1 MNHIANFKE
10 EFSAKI
16 PALSLLTNLGYTF
29 IPPSEC
35 EALRGNT
42 LASEKKSTYQV
53 ILLPVMRAFLAKQTF
68 SFAGKQHT
76 LSEAAIDKVMHEL
89 NPAMNLG
96 LKAANEKIYNAL
108 MYGVSVTE
116 FIDGKK
122 AYPTI
127 KLIDWHNIDNNQF
140 HFTEELVVQNA
151 EGTGNRI
158 PDTVCFVNGLPLVVI
173 EAKRPDSNKEGK
185 STNAE
190 AISQHIRNQS
200 QAEIPHLYAYSQ
212 LLLAVNGHEGLY
224 ATCGTPEKFW
234 AKWKEEQIP
243 EAEFVR
249 LKNHKLSDGQIDG
262 LFNHRPAKA
271 KEDYLSLVAAGDL
284 TVTDQDRL
292 IISLLRPER
301 LLDMTRL
308 FTLFDKK
315 AGKIV
320 ARYQQV
326 FGIKA
331 LIERINTFDD
341 TGAREGGVIWH
352 TTGSGKSFTMV
363 FLSKA
368 LIWLEELAQCR
379 VIIVTDRVDLEDQLS
394 RTFASGGVLTDRD
407 KKDAMATTG
416 KRLAEQIGKGNE
428 RVIFSIINKFGSAI
442 KYKEC
447 YNDSPNI
454 IVLVDEGHRSQN
466 GENNI
471 RMQQT
476 LPKAAYI
483 AFTGT
488 PLLKDDKTENKFG
501 KIIHSYTMRQAVE
514 DKTVTPLLYE
524 ERIPELNVN
533 EKAID
538 AWFERS
544 TSKLSDK
551 QKTDLKKKFS
561 QKGQIYQTE
570 GRIELIAY
578 DIADHFQNFKQQSLK
593 GQLACDSKASAI
605 RYKKALDKIGT
616 VTSVVAMSAPDTR
629 EGHEAVDQE
638 SKDIVQNWWKANV
651 NKMDEKA
658 YTKAIIEDFGR
669 DDGPDIM
676 IVVDK
681 LLTGF
686 DEPKNTV
693 LYIDKPL
700 KEHNLIQAIARVN
713 RLHSKKQFGYLI
725 DYRGI
730 LKELDTTI
738 EKYQDLAERT
748 QGGFD
753 IDDLKGLYNR
763 MDTEYKKLPGLHSDL
778 WAIFDG
784 VKNKQDGP
792 ALRQAL
798 APKVQD
804 VDGKLVDTN
813 LKKRDDFYSALTA
826 FSNCMKV
833 ALQSATYFEDKSFDN
848 KRDLYKRDLKA
859 FVDLRKQ
866 VREDADET
874 INYDEYAEDIRS
886 LLDKHIAGI
895 EVKEPD
901 GAYLVGN
908 LGKDVKPQDM
918 SDDEARNQ
926 TDKITGRI
934 TKMIEQD
941 LADDPYA
948 QEYFS
953 KMLKK
958 AIEDAKAMFDA
969 PVKQYILFADF
980 EQEVKDRK
988 VADVPYDFIDA
999 SGKLNKHAQAYFG
1012 LFKHLFDAEFLNDKA
1027 LDNEKL
1033 VALAFSIDDVVNT
1046 AVAEYSINPAEIE
1059 NAIHMK
1065 LLPLL
1070 FADLGLEN
1078 AQKLIEEVLKI
1089 TRLGLARG

>member
-1 MNHIANFKE
+1 M
-10 EFSAKI
+10 
-16 PALSLLTNLGYTF
+16 PALALLANLGYTYL
-29 IPPSEC
+29 PPSQC
-35 EALRGNT
+35 EALRGNI
-42 LASEKKSTYQV
+42 LANKKKSTHQV
-53 ILLPVMRAFLAKQTF
+53 ILLSVMRAYLAKQTF
-68 SFAGKQHT
+68 SFAGKKQK
-76 LSEAAIDKVMHEL
+76 LSEAGINKVIHEL
-89 NPAMNLG
+89 SPAMNLG
-96 LKAANEKIYNAL
+96 LKAANERIYNAL
-108 MYGVSVTE
+108 IYGISVAE

-122 AYPTI
+122 VSPTI
-127 KLIDWHNIDNNQF
+127 KLIDWQNLNSNQF
-140 HFTEELVVQNA
+140 HFTEEFVVQNA
-151 EGTGNRI
+151 EATGNRI
-158 PDTVCFVNGLPLVVI
+158 PDIVCFVNGLPLVVI
-173 EAKRPDSNKEGK
+173 EVKRPDSNKEGK

-190 AISQHIRNQS
+190 AVSQHIRNQG
-200 QAEIPHLYAYSQ
+200 QAEIPHLYAFSQ

-224 ATCGTPEKFW
+224 ATCGTKDKFW

-243 EAEFVR
+243 EAEFAR
-249 LKNHKLSDGQIDG
+249 LKNHKLSDEQLEG
-262 LFNHRPAKA
+262 LFQYRSIQAKD
-271 KEDYLSLVAAGDL
+271 DYLSLVAAGDL
-284 TVTDQDRL
+284 AITDQDRL
-292 IISLLRPER
+292 IISLLSPER
-301 LLDMTRL
+301 LLEMTRF

-331 LIERINTFDD
+331 LIERINSFDNS
-341 TGAREGGVIWH
+341 GAREGGVIWH

-447 YNDSPNI
+447 FNDSPNI

-488 PLLKDDKTENKFG
+488 PLLKEDKTENKFG
-501 KIIHSYTMRQAVE
+501 KIIHSYTMQQAVE
-514 DKTVTPLLYE
+514 DNTVTPLLYE

-533 EKAID
+533 DKAID

-544 TSKLSDK
+544 TSKLTDD
-551 QKTDLKKKFS
+551 QKSDLKKKFS

-578 DIADHFQNFKQQSLK
+578 DIADHFQNFKQQGLK

-629 EGHEAVDQE
+629 EGHETVDQE

-658 YTKAIIEDFGR
+658 YTKAIIEEYER

-753 IDDLKGLYNR
+753 IEDLKGLYNR
-763 MDTEYKKLPGLHSDL
+763 MDTEYKKLPGLHGDL
-778 WAIFDG
+778 WTIFDG

-798 APKVQD
+798 APKVQEI
-804 VDGKLVDTN
+804 DGKLVDTN
-813 LKKRDDFYSALTA
+813 LKKRDDFYSVLTSY
-826 FSNCMKV
+826 SNCMKV
-833 ALQSATYFEDKSFDN
+833 ALQSATYFEDKSFNN
-848 KRDLYKRDLKA
+848 KRDVYKRDLKM

-895 EVKEPD
+895 EVKEPG

-908 LGKDVKPQDM
+908 LGKDVKPHEM
-918 SDDEARNQ
+918 SDVEARNQ

-958 AIEDAKAMFDA
+958 AIEDARAMFDA
-969 PVKQYILFADF
+969 PVKQ
-980 EQEVKDRK
+980 
-988 VADVPYDFIDA
+988 
-999 SGKLNKHAQAYFG
+999 
-1012 LFKHLFDAEFLNDKA
+1012 
-1027 LDNEKL
+1027 
-1033 VALAFSIDDVVNT
+1033 
-1046 AVAEYSINPAEIE
+1046 
-1059 NAIHMK
+1059 
-1065 LLPLL
+1065 
-1070 FADLGLEN
+1070 
-1078 AQKLIEEVLKI
+1078 
-1089 TRLGLARG
+1089 

>member
-1 MNHIANFKE
+1 MTVSVNFQE

-16 PALSLLTNLGYTF
+16 PALSLLTNLGYNF
-29 IPPSEC
+29 IQPSEC
-35 EALRGNT
+35 EALRGNA
-42 LASEKKSTYQV
+42 LASEKKSTHQV

-76 LSEAAIDKVMHEL
+76 LSAAAIDKVMHEL

-122 AYPTI
+122 ASPTI

-158 PDTVCFVNGLPLVVI
+158 PDIVCFVNGLPLVVI

-190 AISQHIRNQS
+190 AISQHIRNQG

-249 LKNHKLSDGQIDG
+249 LKNHKLSDEQIDG
-262 LFNHRPAKA
+262 LFNHRPAKT
-271 KEDYLSLVAAGDL
+271 KDDYLSLVAAGDL
-284 TVTDQDRL
+284 TLTDQDRL
-292 IISLLRPER
+292 IVSLLRPER

-501 KIIHSYTMRQAVE
+501 KIIHSYTMQQAVE

-533 EKAID
+533 DKAID

-544 TSKLSDK
+544 TSKLTDK

-578 DIADHFQNFKQQSLK
+578 DIADHFQNFKQQGLK

-658 YTKAIIEDFGR
+658 YTKAIIEEYGR

-713 RLHSKKQFGYLI
+713 RVHSKKQFGYLI

-813 LKKRDDFYSALTA
+813 LKKRDDFYSVLTV

-980 EQEVKDRK
+980 EQEVKERQIVDMPDEF
-988 VADVPYDFIDA
+988 VDD

-1012 LFKHLFDAEFLNDKA
+1012 LFKHLFDADFLNEKS
-1027 LDNEKL
+1027 LDNDKL

-1046 AVAEYSINPAEIE
+1046 AVAEYSINHAEIE

-1065 LLPLL
+1065 LLPML
-1070 FADLGLEN
+1070 FAELGLDN

-1089 TRLGLARG
+1089 TRLGLSRG

>member
-1 MNHIANFKE
+1 MTTVKFQE

-16 PALSLLTNLGYTF
+16 PALTLLTNLGYTF

-35 EALRGNT
+35 EALRGNA
-42 LASEKKSTYQV
+42 LASEKKSTHQV
-53 ILLPVMRAFLAKQTF
+53 VLLPVMRAFLAKQTF

-89 NPAMNLG
+89 NPALNLG

-122 AYPTI
+122 ASPTI

-158 PDTVCFVNGLPLVVI
+158 PDIVCFVNGLPLVVI

-190 AISQHIRNQS
+190 AISQHIRNQG

-212 LLLAVNGHEGLY
+212 LLLAVNGYEGLY

-249 LKNHKLSDGQIDG
+249 LKNHKLSDEQLNG
-262 LFNHRPAKA
+262 LFKHRPAKA
-271 KEDYLSLVAAGDL
+271 KDGYLSLVEAGDL

-292 IISLLRPER
+292 IVSLLRPER

-341 TGAREGGVIWH
+341 SGAREGGVIWH

-501 KIIHSYTMRQAVE
+501 KIIHSYTMQQAVE

-533 EKAID
+533 DKAID

-544 TSKLSDK
+544 TSKLTDK

-578 DIADHFQNFKQQSLK
+578 DIADHFQNFKQQGLK

-988 VADVPYDFIDA
+988 VADVPNDFVDD

-1012 LFKHLFDAEFLNDKA
+1012 LFKHLFNADFLTEKD
-1027 LDNEKL
+1027 LDSKKL

-1065 LLPLL
+1065 LLPML
-1070 FADLGLEN
+1070 FGDLGLEN

-1089 TRLGLARG
+1089 TRLGLVRG

>member
-1 MNHIANFKE
+1 MQNKTANFKE

-16 PALSLLTNLGYTF
+16 PALTLLTNLGYTF

-35 EALRGNT
+35 ESLRGNT
-42 LASEKKSTYQV
+42 LAGNKSTHQV
-53 ILLPVMRAFLAKQTF
+53 VLLPVMRAFLAKQTF

-122 AYPTI
+122 ASPTI

-158 PDTVCFVNGLPLVVI
+158 PDVVCFVNGLPLVVI

-190 AISQHIRNQS
+190 AISQHIRNQG

-249 LKNHKLSDGQIDG
+249 LKNHKLSNEQLGG

-271 KEDYLSLVAAGDL
+271 KDDYLSLVAAGDL

-292 IISLLRPER
+292 IVSLLRPER

-341 TGAREGGVIWH
+341 SGAREGGVIWH

-442 KYKEC
+442 KQKDC

-501 KIIHSYTMRQAVE
+501 KIIHSYTMQQAVE

-533 EKAID
+533 DKAID

-544 TSKLSDK
+544 TSKLTDK

-578 DIADHFQNFKQQSLK
+578 DIADHFQNFKQQGLK

-778 WAIFDG
+778 WAIFEG

-988 VADVPYDFIDA
+988 VADVPNDFVDD

-1012 LFKHLFDAEFLNDKA
+1012 LFKHLFDAEFLNEKD
-1027 LDNEKL
+1027 LDNDRL
-1033 VALAFSIDDVVNT
+1033 VELAFSIDDVVNT

-1070 FADLGLEN
+1070 FADLGLDN

>member
-1 MNHIANFKE
+1 MATVKFQE

-16 PALSLLTNLGYTF
+16 PALTLLSTLGYTF
-29 IPPSEC
+29 VSPASC
-35 EALRGNT
+35 SKQQVV
-42 LASEKKSTYQV
+42 LAS
-53 ILLPVMRAFLAKQTF
+53 VMRSFLAGQTF
-68 SFAGKQHT
+68 SFGGKQHT
-76 LSEAAIDKVMHEL
+76 LSEAAIDKVMQEL
-89 NPAMNLG
+89 SPAMNLG
-96 LKAANEKIYNAL
+96 LKAANEKIYDAL
-108 MYGVSVTE
+108 MYGISVTE

-122 AYPTI
+122 ASPTI
-127 KLIDWHNIDNNQF
+127 QLIDWQDISRNQF
-140 HFTEELVVQNA
+140 HFTEEFVVANA
-151 EGTGNRI
+151 QGTSTVR
-158 PDTVCFVNGLPLVVI
+158 PDIVCFVNGLPLVVI
-173 EAKRPDSNKEGK
+173 EAKRPASNKPGQ
-185 STNAE
+185 STNTE
-190 AISQHIRNQS
+190 AVSQHIRNQG
-200 QAEIPHLYAYSQ
+200 QTEIPHLYAYSQ
-212 LLLAVNGHEGLY
+212 LLLAINGHEGLY
-224 ATCGTPEKFW
+224 GTCGTPDKFW
-234 AKWKEEQIP
+234 ATWKEEEIP

-249 LKNHKLSDGQIDG
+249 LKNRALSDAQLTT
-262 LFNHRPAKA
+262 LFAHRPAH
-271 KEDYLSLVAAGDL
+271 ELQDYRALIAGGDL
-284 TVTDQDRL
+284 TVTNQDRL
-292 IISLLRPER
+292 LISLLRPDR

-331 LIERINTFDD
+331 LIERINRYDEK
-341 TGAREGGVIWH
+341 GAREGGVIWH

-368 LIWLEELAQCR
+368 LIWLESLAKCR

-394 RTFASGGVLTDRD
+394 RTFASGGALSDRD
-407 KKDAMATTG
+407 KKDAMASSG
-416 KRLAEQIGKGNE
+416 KRLAEQIGQGNE
-428 RVIFSIINKFGSAI
+428 RVIFSIINKFGSAV
-442 KYKEC
+442 KDKAC
-447 YNDSPNI
+447 YNDSPDI
-454 IVLVDEGHRSQN
+454 LVLVDEGHRSQN

-471 RMQQT
+471 RMQQA
-476 LPKAAYI
+476 LPKAAFI

-501 KIIHSYTMRQAVE
+501 KIIHSYTMQQAVE

-533 EKAID
+533 DKAID

-570 GRIELIAY
+570 GRIELIAF
-578 DIADHFQNFKQQSLK
+578 DIADHFQNFKRLGLK

-605 RYKKALDKIGT
+605 RYKQALDKLGT

-638 SKDIVQNWWKANV
+638 SKDIVQNWWKAHV
-651 NKMDEKA
+651 GHQDEKA
-658 YTKAIIEDFGR
+658 YTKAIIEDYGR

-713 RLHSKKQFGYLI
+713 RLHEKKQFGYLI

-763 MDTEYKKLPGLHSDL
+763 MDTEYKKLPGLHRDL
-778 WAIFDG
+778 WDIFAE

-792 ALRQAL
+792 ALRQVL
-798 APKVQD
+798 APKISEMGGQ
-804 VDGKLVDTN
+804 LTDTN
-813 LKKRDDFYSALTA
+813 QKKREDFYDALTA
-826 FSNCMKV
+826 FSSCMKV
-833 ALQSATYFEDKSFDN
+833 ALQSATYFEDTSFDT
-848 KRDLYKRDLKA
+848 KRDVYKRDLKA
-859 FVDLRKQ
+859 FADLRKQ

-874 INYDEYAEDIRS
+874 VDYDDYAEDIRG
-886 LLDKHIAGI
+886 LLDRHIAGI
-895 EVKEPD
+895 EVKEPE

-908 LGKDVKPQDM
+908 LGKDVKPESL

-926 TDKITGRI
+926 TDKITGRV

-953 KMLKK
+953 KLLKQ

-969 PVKQYILFADF
+969 PVKQYMIFADI
-980 EQEVKDRK
+980 EADVKARK
-988 VADVPYDFIDA
+988 VADMPTDFVDA
-999 SGKLNKHAQAYFG
+999 SGTLNRHAQAYFG
-1012 LFKHLFDAEFLNDKA
+1012 LFKHLFDAEFLESKN
-1027 LDNEKL
+1027 LDTETL
-1033 VALAFSIDDVVNT
+1033 VKYAFEIDEVVNT

-1059 NAIHMK
+1059 NSIHAK
-1065 LLPLL
+1065 LLPML
-1070 FADLGLEN
+1070 FADLGLDN
-1078 AQKLIEEVLKI
+1078 AQKLIAEVI
-1089 TRLGLARG
+1089 NVTRLGLARS